1 MTQPPKGLVPFDAI
15 LRSVS
20 ALSSE
25 EKLKIMEALHVQLEQ
40 AEEDLYEQDPKMQAE
55 IREAR
60 VAYDEKDYVT
70 LNDYLAR
77 DRPHDS

>member
-1 MTQPPKGLVPFDAI
+1 MSQPPKGLAPFDAI

-60 VAYDEKDYVT
+60 VAYDERNYIT
-70 LNDYLAR
+70 LNEYLAR

>member
-1 MTQPPKGLVPFDAI
+1 MTQPPGGLVPFDTI

-25 EKLKIMEALHVQLEQ
+25 EKLQIMEALHEQLEQ
-40 AEEDLYEQDPKMQAE
+40 AEEDLYERDPQMQAE

-60 VAYDEKDYVT
+60 VAYDTKNNKT
-70 LNDYLAR
+70 LKEYQTR
-77 DRPHDS
+77 DRRHGS

>member
-1 MTQPPKGLVPFDAI
+1 MTQPPKGLVPFDTI

-40 AEEDLYEQDPKMQAE
+40 AEEDLYEQDPQIQAE

-60 VAYDEKDYVT
+60 VAYDTKNYIM

-77 DRPHDS
+77 DRRHGS

>member
-1 MTQPPKGLVPFDAI
+1 MAQPPKGLVPVDTI

-25 EKLKIMEALHVQLEQ
+25 EKLKIMEALHMQLEQ
-40 AEEDLYEQDPKMQAE
+40 AEEDLYEQDPKTQAE

-60 VAYDEKDYVT
+60 VAYDTKNYIT

-77 DRPHDS
+77 DRRHGS

>member
-1 MTQPPKGLVPFDAI
+1 MTQTPKGLVPFDTI

-25 EKLKIMEALHVQLEQ
+25 EKLKIMEALHVELEQ
-40 AEEDLYEQDPKMQAE
+40 AEEDLYEQDPQIQAE

-60 VAYDEKDYVT
+60 VAYDTRNYIA

-77 DRPHDS
+77 NRRRGS